1 MPQKLMN
8 STFEEQKS
16 VRQTIHLRGRE
27 SSPYYVFLH
36 SDDEGSTDEDNISLQ
51 TIKRPTLCRKIQV
64 INVQIKPED
73 TLQALALRYRCTISE
88 LKRINKIDKENEI
101 YAKPYIKVPVQ
112 PFSILT
118 ETSYESQG
126 NNAVTISEQ
135 CQEEVPATTD
145 EQLIDLSVTS
155 TSTES
160 SNGNTE
166 INTII
171 LNSVCEPLSSY
182 NSANTPEISH
192 TEHDALLD
200 DVENTEIVESC
211 ETNMFKCSGDN
222 WGLSWTQLLVFSL
235 LLSFAGP
242 IIYILY
248 IAEYSAKTNITVSN

>member
-1 MPQKLMN
+1 MN
-8 STFEEQKS
+8 STFEEQKG
-16 VRQTIHLRGRE
+16 VRQMIHLRGRE
-27 SSPYYVFLH
+27 SSPHYVFLH
-36 SDDEGSTDEDNISLQ
+36 SDDESSADEDNISLQ
-51 TIKRPTLCRKIQV
+51 TIKRSPSSRRKIQV

-118 ETSYESQG
+118 EASPENNQG
-126 NNAVTISEQ
+126 DNAVVTSEQ
-135 CQEEVPATTD
+135 CQKEAPARLE
-145 EQLIDLSVTS
+145 EQLIDLAATS
-155 TSTES
+155 TSTDS
-160 SNGNTE
+160 SNTE

-182 NSANTPEISH
+182 NSANTPEISQ
-192 TEHDALLD
+192 TEHDALLGD
-200 DVENTEIVESC
+200 NENTEAAASC
-211 ETNMFKCSGDN
+211 ETDMFKCSGDN

-248 IAEYSAKTNITVSN
+248 IAEYSVKTNITVSN

>member
-1 MPQKLMN
+1 M
-8 STFEEQKS
+8 
-16 VRQTIHLRGRE
+16 
-27 SSPYYVFLH
+27 
-36 SDDEGSTDEDNISLQ
+36 
-51 TIKRPTLCRKIQV
+51 
-64 INVQIKPED
+64 
-73 TLQALALRYRCTISE
+73 
-88 LKRINKIDKENEI
+88 KRINKIDKENEI

-118 ETSYESQG
+118 ETSHENQG
-126 NNAVTISEQ
+126 NNAIMSEQ
-135 CQEEVPATTD
+135 CQEEAPATTG
-145 EQLIDLSVTS
+145 EQLIDLSATS

-160 SNGNTE
+160 SNTE

-182 NSANTPEISH
+182 NGANTPEISH

-200 DVENTEIVESC
+200 DVENTGTAESC

-248 IAEYSAKTNITVSN
+248 IAEHSTKTNITVSN